1 MPRSK
6 YFSTDKLFLN
16 KQILLTEKKRVLKL
30 LQSFSFKKNIYK
42 LTKYIKRRLASTLTT
57 FNYPNYQTTRRFK
70 ISKFYFDSPK
80 GDLSTLVSTN
90 NRLSFINYSAISSLN
105 KNFKAHTSYG
115 SDVFISMF
123 MQSPFIAK
131 IFTSNNQS
139 TTKNYNSLLLH
150 LITKNSNKFKLS
162 NILPAKCFKHRLT
175 RKIYNLTKLQTIQEN
190 FTPWY
195 YNTLVRFMEHCSGK
209 KCLFQF
215 YPFVN
220 NDVEHEFY
228 VRYKKWIPRMAYY
241 ERRLGH
247 RFFLEEAIHIMH
259 LSFFLKDPKLIC
271 SWLKA
276 IILRISFWKT
286 RSIFRFLKYL
296 IHNYYI
302 YTFPDLGLKGLK
314 IKLKGKISA
323 AGNSRKRT
331 ILYRVGKTSHSQVS
345 LRVVN
350 EFMTINTFTG
360 VMGFQIWL
368 FY

>member
-1 MPRSK
+1 V
-6 YFSTDKLFLN
+6 
-16 KQILLTEKKRVLKL
+16 LLPKL
-30 LQSFSFKKNIYK
+30 LDKNLNLNTALNSDNFI
-42 LTKYIKRRLASTLTT
+42 TT
-57 FNYPNYQTTRRFK
+57 FIYSPFLIKFFGNNRSGIKDFEFIILSSMRYSNKRFK
-70 ISKFYFDSPK
+70 
-80 GDLSTLVSTN
+80 L
-90 NRLSFINYSAISSLN
+90 INL
-105 KNFKAHTSYG
+105 
-115 SDVFISMF
+115 
-123 MQSPFIAK
+123 
-131 IFTSNNQS
+131 
-139 TTKNYNSLLLH
+139 
-150 LITKNSNKFKLS
+150 
-162 NILPAKCFKHRLT
+162 LPANCFKYRLT
-175 RKIYNLTKLQTIQEN
+175 RKIYNSTKLQTIQEN

-296 IHNYYI
+296 IHNYYKYI
-302 YTFPDLGLKGLK
+302 FNDLGLKGLK

-331 ILYRVGKTSHSQVS
+331 ILYRAGKTSHSQVS
-345 LRVVN
+345 LRAVN
-350 EFMTINTFTG
+350 EFMTISTFTG
-360 VMGFQIWL
+360 VMGFQVSL

>member
-1 MPRSK
+1 MVTEKFILNYSAITTHRLLLQRKKRSARVTLPLQTQKKSIRIKIKKVLKHHFSSKQTKHSTKKIKFGINSLRRPSNRSGRKITSLSHSPLKGQLTLQATSLKRSQNKVMPRSK
-6 YFSTDKLFLN
+6 YFSTNKLFLN

-42 LTKYIKRRLASTLTT
+42 LTKYIKRRLALTLTN
-57 FNYPNYQTTRRFK
+57 FNYPNYQTTKRFK

-139 TTKNYNSLLLH
+139 TTKNYNSLFLY

-190 FTPWY
+190 FTP
-195 YNTLVRFMEHCSGK
+195 
-209 KCLFQF
+209 
-215 YPFVN
+215 
-220 NDVEHEFY
+220 
-228 VRYKKWIPRMAYY
+228 
-241 ERRLGH
+241 
-247 RFFLEEAIHIMH
+247 
-259 LSFFLKDPKLIC
+259 
-271 SWLKA
+271 
-276 IILRISFWKT
+276 
-286 RSIFRFLKYL
+286 
-296 IHNYYI
+296 
-302 YTFPDLGLKGLK
+302 
-314 IKLKGKISA
+314 
-323 AGNSRKRT
+323 
-331 ILYRVGKTSHSQVS
+331 
-345 LRVVN
+345 
-350 EFMTINTFTG
+350 
-360 VMGFQIWL
+360 
-368 FY
+368 